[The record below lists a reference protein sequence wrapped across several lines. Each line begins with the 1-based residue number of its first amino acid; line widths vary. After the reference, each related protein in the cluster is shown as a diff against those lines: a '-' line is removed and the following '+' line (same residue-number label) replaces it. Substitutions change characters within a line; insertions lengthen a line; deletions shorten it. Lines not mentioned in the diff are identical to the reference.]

1 MRLVVLGAGGRRARR
16 LLLTG
21 CLILGVLGVG
31 TVEAHAATPS
41 SLAGET
47 FTSRDVRG
55 STLTG
60 ACTGDNEG
68 SFNFSVS
75 GTAAGPFPGT
85 FTESGS
91 FTAGVSGGF
100 LTAFSSTF
108 TITSTAGTVT
118 GSKSLG
124 ENGIAL
130 CTPGS
135 GPVLVST
142 VGLTATYSATING
155 AQRTAGTAT
164 VSIEG
169 VLGSGTPVFSENF
182 ASAGAVQLTSKE
194 QCRGGGWQSTS
205 SASSPG
211 PRDADGR
218 TAWERST
225 PTPLPRIHSRPFSG
239 PTDCPPPRS
248 ASSGTGSKWCAISTQ
263 GARGDEQ
270 HHPGHRGEGRED
282 NPGPEIERRVGPRPD
297 GARGASGK

>member
-1 MRLVVLGAGGRRARR
+1 MSRCQNGTPSLRAVATSAIWVPRPCAQALVEDLRRARR
-16 LLLTG
+16 ADG
-21 CLILGVLGVG
+21 HPGR
-31 TVEAHAATPS
+31 
-41 SLAGET
+41 LAEHVPN
-47 FTSRDVRG
+47 D
-55 STLTG
+55 
-60 ACTGDNEG
+60 
-68 SFNFSVS
+68 
-75 GTAAGPFPGT
+75 
-85 FTESGS
+85 
-91 FTAGVSGGF
+91 
-100 LTAFSSTF
+100 FSSTF

-218 TAWERST
+218 TAGKRST
-225 PTPLPRIHSRPFSG
+225 PTPLPRIHSGPFSG
-239 PTDCPPPRS
+239 PTDCPLPRS
-248 ASSGTGSKWCAISTQ
+248 VSSGYRGEMVRLRDPARA
-263 GARGDEQ
+263 GARTTSSRWAE
-270 HHPGHRGEGRED
+270 GEGEEE
-282 NPGPEIERRVGPRPD
+282 NPG
-297 GARGASGK
+297 A